1 MSNSPRSSQKLKSVP
16 VEKPKSQARL
26 PQPQVPPFPTPPE
39 AYENISPVPL
49 IQEVVQPN
57 APPANVGRKKARPPR
72 ISAATCTIPA
82 PPLHLL
88 EEKIEELIALQG
100 EHPEQAL
107 IKDLIITAL
116 KLVRDG
122 SSRGEVKIMAAAMR
136 ELRYAFKVFRP
147 FQHKRKVTIFGSA
160 RTASNAPEYQAAKY
174 FAEEMVKREY
184 MVITGAGPG
193 IMQAAQEGAG
203 RDQSFGVNI
212 RLPFEQASN
221 PVIAGDPKL
230 IHFRYFFTRK
240 LCFVKEASAI
250 ALFPGGFGTHDE
262 GFETLTLVQTG
273 KASPIP
279 IVFMDRP
286 GGTYWREWASYV
298 ERHLLG
304 KGLISKEDFSL
315 FKITDDPDWAVE
327 EILQFYKRYHSSR
340 YVKDR
345 LVLRMLTPISAK
357 ALAEIN
363 RRYASLLSNP
373 NAKITSSGP
382 LPEEADQPG
391 LNDLPRLVV
400 PFNRR
405 NFGKLR
411 QLIDDINIA

>member
-1 MSNSPRSSQKLKSVP
+1 MAKSSRSSASMKLDPNLKKQLT
-16 VEKPKSQARL
+16 EKADAAK
-26 PQPQVPPFPTPPE
+26 QPAYPTPPD
-39 AYENISPVPL
+39 AYENINPVPL
-49 IQEVVQPN
+49 VQETVQPTPPPPKGKKVRVS
-57 APPANVGRKKARPPR
+57 APTCSYPLPPKD
-72 ISAATCTIPA
+72 
-82 PPLHLL
+82 LL
-88 EEKIEELIALQG
+88 EQKIMELIELQG
-100 EHPEQAL
+100 SHPEQDL
-107 IKDLIITAL
+107 IQDLIITAL

-147 FQHKRKVTIFGSA
+147 YQHKRKVTIFGSA
-160 RTASNAPEYQAAKY
+160 RTAPSAPEYQTAMY
-174 FAEEMVKREY
+174 FAGLMVKHEY

-203 RDQSFGVNI
+203 RNESFGVNI

-273 KASPIP
+273 KAAPIP

-286 GGTYWREWASYV
+286 GGTYWHEWASYV

-304 KGLISKEDFSL
+304 KGLISEEDFSL
-315 FKITDDPDWAVE
+315 FKITDDPDWAAE

-345 LVLRMLTPISAK
+345 LVIRMLTPISAK
-357 ALAEIN
+357 ALADLN
-363 RRYASLLSNP
+363 RRYASMFSSP
-373 NAKITSSGP
+373 NAKIISSGP

-391 LNDLPRLVV
+391 IAELPRLIV

-405 NFGKLR
+405 NYGKLR
-411 QLIDDINIA
+411 QLIDDINTA